1 MQKNG
6 WQIINF
12 PVNSYNV
19 NHFGVD
25 MIKKNI
31 SLTAAGK
38 KELEAELDSL
48 IKSRPE
54 IAEKIATARSFG
66 DLSENEEYSSAR
78 NEQKM
83 AENRILEI
91 QEILKNAKIIRSG
104 ARSTVALGSTVTI
117 DLGGHKVEYML
128 VGATEANPL
137 EGKISNES
145 PIGKKLIG
153 LKVNDEFDFNGKTVK
168 ILELK

>member
-1 MQKNG
+1 
-6 WQIINF
+6 
-12 PVNSYNV
+12 
-19 NHFGVD
+19 
-25 MIKKNI
+25 MIKKSI
-31 SLTAAGK
+31 SLTATGK
-38 KELEAELDSL
+38 KDLEAELDRL

-83 AENRILEI
+83 VENRILEI
-91 QEILKNAKIIRSG
+91 HEILKNAKLIRANSKG
-104 ARSTVALGSTVTI
+104 TIALGTTVSL
-117 DLGGHKVEYML
+117 DLGGRKVEYML

-145 PIGKKLIG
+145 PIGKKLVG
-153 LKVNDEFDFNGKTVK
+153 LKAGDEFDFNGKKVK
-168 ILELK
+168 VLELK